1 MGSSERINADKG
13 RYISFVEVVAQWGVG
28 SRSACVRCGAL
39 KGIPGSYGG
48 YETFVDRLTE
58 YHEGEPGL
66 RYHVACKS
74 LSESGEFSYHNARC
88 FRVRVPQIGPAQ
100 AIWYDVA
107 ALADCVAYIRRNR
120 IPHPI
125 VYVLACRIGPF
136 TAHFA
141 RAVHRLGGKL
151 YVNPDGTE
159 GCARSG
165 ARRCAGTGRCPSG
178 R

>member
-1 MGSSERINADKG
+1 MSGVSAVQHV
-13 RYISFVEVVAQWGVG
+13 FVVG
-28 SRSACVRCGAL
+28 S

-120 IPHPI
+120 IPLSF
-125 VYVLACRIGPF
+125 V
-136 TAHFA
+136 
-141 RAVHRLGGKL
+141 K
-151 YVNPDGTE
+151 
-159 GCARSG
+159 
-165 ARRCAGTGRCPSG
+165 
-178 R
+178 

>member
-1 MGSSERINADKG
+1 MSGVSAVQHV
-13 RYISFVEVVAQWGVG
+13 FVVG
-28 SRSACVRCGAL
+28 S

-107 ALADCVAYIRRNR
+107 ALADCVAIFAATVSR
-120 IPHPI
+120 IQS
-125 VYVLACRIGPF
+125 C
-136 TAHFA
+136 TCW
-141 RAVHRLGGKL
+141 RAAS
-151 YVNPDGTE
+151 
-159 GCARSG
+159 ARSRRISR
-165 ARRCAGTGRCPSG
+165 ARSTVWAANCT
-178 R
+178 

>member
-1 MGSSERINADKG
+1 MSGVSAVQHV
-13 RYISFVEVVAQWGVG
+13 FVVG
-28 SRSACVRCGAL
+28 S

-141 RAVHRLGGKL
+141 RG
-151 YVNPDGTE
+151 P
-159 GCARSG
+159 
-165 ARRCAGTGRCPSG
+165 PSG
-178 R
+178 RQTVREPGRARVDAREVERAGAQVLEGVRADDDEAR